1 MWKLLFLLPF
11 FLLFTS
17 STMGENQQSR
27 FDQIRKLQ
35 HQNAFKNIENYWRL
49 DSNIDSV
56 TLNNTF
62 LNIVETVF
70 LL

>member
-1 MWKLLFLLPF
+1 
-11 FLLFTS
+11 
-17 STMGENQQSR
+17 MGENQQSR

-35 HQNAFKNIENYWRL
+35 HQNAFKNIENYWKL

-62 LNIVETVF
+62 LNIVEAVF